1 MVFLVFQFV
10 PVALGEAE
18 AALGVF
24 QQSWEE
30 GNKVQA
36 CNKAGNS
43 GTKMLN
49 FHGTVQISR
58 FYRLEQGN
66 PSSPNWDKW
75 GSSHLSELQ
84 FKAAWKAM
92 ERALCQHMLGACSQ
106 FYLYVWEQDNCFVFF
121 RGMLGFS
128 STILWQWVNSTGKLY
143 SHRTYRVWNMD
154 KLVGIK

>member
-106 FYLYVWEQDNCFVFF
+106 FYLYVWEQDNCLVFLEACWVSPAQF
-121 RGMLGFS
+121 CGSGWIPQESFTATEHTESGTWINWLG
-128 STILWQWVNSTGKLY
+128 
-143 SHRTYRVWNMD
+143 
-154 KLVGIK
+154 